1 MIRQVLQ
8 NVEELVRGPHPKS
21 LLITK
26 ETDRAD
32 APKARGYLVVVSAE
46 VRSRDLHYEPGSY
59 FNAIF
64 VE

>member
-8 NVEELVRGPHPKS
+8 SVEELVRGPHPKS

-26 ETDRAD
+26 ETDQAD

-46 VRSRDLHYEPGSY
+46 VRSRDLQNEP
-59 FNAIF
+59 
-64 VE
+64 